1 MYNEGFCKFSRNI
14 LIFKALWFF
23 ENENFAA
30 RPAKFADFLELN
42 S

>member
-1 MYNEGFCKFSRNI
+1 MYEEGLCKFSQKI
-14 LIFKALWFF
+14 LIFKVLWFF

-30 RPAKFADFLELN
+30 RAAKIADFLELN